1 MNLKIQIYVVIAAV
15 ALIACVTSWLWSN
28 HKIAGLERDVENA
41 KTLAVEKQNTAN
53 EKEKLAGE
61 YKAKNEYLE
70 QQIDSLRAVAQKQDE
85 ELQKLSAN
93 VDNARADV
101 SRTHSV
107 RSAAATLTEL
117 CTKLADLGHG
127 CQ

>member
-1 MNLKIQIYVVIAAV
+1 MQRRLAA
-15 ALIACVTSWLWSN
+15 
-28 HKIAGLERDVENA
+28 
-41 KTLAVEKQNTAN
+41 EKQNTAD

-70 QQIDSLRAVAQKQDE
+70 QQIDALRAIAQKQDE

-127 CQ
+127 CE